1 MKITGVEAT
10 LLKTRSVI
18 VQISTDEGISGIG
31 ECTPINL
38 EVLAHFVNT
47 ALQPLLIG
55 EDPLKVDKLD
65 PHSVQPGAMAGVD
78 IALRDI
84 LGKVTSLPIFTLL
97 GGSYRD

>member
-1 MKITGVEAT
+1 MKIIGVEAT

-31 ECTPINL
+31 ECTPMNL

-55 EDPLKVDKLD
+55 EDPLEVDKLWNCCFGHTSSALTASD
-65 PHSVQPGAMAGVD
+65 PAQWR
-78 IALRDI
+78 AL
-84 LGKVTSLPIFTLL
+84 TSHCGT
-97 GGSYRD
+97 S

>member
-97 GGSYRD
+97 GGSCRD